1 MRRIARYEKGVGT
14 AFVLE
19 LERQVKA
26 AGAAM
31 VQLQSVND
39 EMHSHF
45 YGKLGYRDAKN
56 LVLKSK
62 LLD

>member
-1 MRRIARYEKGVGT
+1 M
-14 AFVLE
+14 LE